1 MSWHPIAVQ
10 RALVHWIPSQANFV
24 CNNKVSSQETMPHCM
39 AASTLFEPIQQ
50 HEAHKSLFNIT
61 IATRQ
66 SAESGLCV
74 CATLNLTEMA
84 LPTCTY
90 LTLLYC
96 RVVPS

>member
-1 MSWHPIAVQ
+1 
-10 RALVHWIPSQANFV
+10 
-24 CNNKVSSQETMPHCM
+24 M

-66 SAESGLCV
+66 SADSGLCV
-74 CATLNLTEMA
+74 YATLNLTERA

-96 RVVPS
+96 RVVPSWLNPLNRNHLGTLRYRRRSTCSR